1 MPAKKI
7 PIGQKRIQRGFT
19 ISPKTSDLISQ
30 IAIVNDIAMNRVIDL
45 VVREY
50 AVRHGIKASGEFTE
64 STLSQ
69 EQIAAIKAKNVLEQN
84 RSQRSYKKRTI

>member
-1 MPAKKI
+1 MPAKKL

-19 ISPKTSDLISQ
+19 ISPRTSDLISQ

-50 AVRHGIKASGEFTE
+50 AVRHGIKPSPIVTNP
-64 STLSQ
+64 STSREHLN
-69 EQIAAIKAKNVLEQN
+69 AIKAKNVL
-84 RSQRSYKKRTI
+84 RHKKLAKGRKTAM

>member
-50 AVRHGIKASGEFTE
+50 AVRHGIKANGEFTE
-64 STLSQ
+64 STLSP
-69 EQIAAIKAKNVLEQN
+69 EQLASIKARNAL
-84 RSQRSYKKRTI
+84 RHKKLAKGRKTAM

>member
-69 EQIAAIKAKNVLEQN
+69 EQIAAIKAKNVLRQQKLAKG
-84 RSQRSYKKRTI
+84 RKTAM